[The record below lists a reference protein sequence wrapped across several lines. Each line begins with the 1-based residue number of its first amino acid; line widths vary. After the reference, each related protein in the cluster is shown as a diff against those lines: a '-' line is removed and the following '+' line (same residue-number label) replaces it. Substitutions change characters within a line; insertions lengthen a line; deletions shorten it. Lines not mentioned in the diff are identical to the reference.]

1 MAENGYMN
9 GFGSGEGLW
18 AFLIFAIIF
27 GGGNFLGG
35 NRETCLTRSDLDTQ
49 TILNNQ
55 SALSRDIFDV
65 NSNILNSAH
74 GITDTVMNGTYANTN
89 AIKDHQIATIGRI
102 DGINY
107 NIAQN
112 AAATQAGFCST
123 IRAVEDCCCR
133 TNLANERNTN
143 AIIQRIDAFEN
154 AHKDE
159 VIRELTNKDNICQTV
174 NQILNAQG
182 RYVMNPPCPNY
193 NYCNPCYCQ

>member
-27 GGGNFLGG
+27 GGGNIGIGG
-35 NRETCLTRSDLDTQ
+35 NREACLTRSDLDTQ

-65 NSNILNSAH
+65 NANILTNTSTITNS
-74 GITDTVMNGTYANTN
+74 VMNGTYATTN
-89 AIKDHQIATIGRI
+89 AIKDHQLATIGRI

-107 NIAQN
+107 NIASN

-133 TNLANERNTN
+133 TNLNNERNTN
-143 AIIQRIDAFEN
+143 AIIQRIDALEN

-159 VIRELTNKDNICQTV
+159 VILALTNKDNIAQTV
-174 NQILNAQG
+174 SQILNQQG
-182 RYVMNPPCPNY
+182 RYVVNPPCPY
-193 NYCNPCYCQ
+193 PCYCQ

>member
-1 MAENGYMN
+1 MAENGYLTN

-18 AFLIFAIIF
+18 AFMIFAIIF
-27 GGGNFLGG
+27 GGSNGLGFGG

-74 GITDTVMNGTYANTN
+74 GITDTVMNGTYATTN

-107 NIAQN
+107 NIAAN

-123 IRAVEDCCCR
+123 VRAIEDCCCR
-133 TNLANERNTN
+133 TNLNNERNTN
-143 AIIQRIDAFEN
+143 AIIQRIDALEN

-159 VIRELTNKDNICQTV
+159 TIRELTNRVNIDETV
-174 NQILNAQG
+174 SRLANLQG
-182 RYVMNPPCPNY
+182 RYVCNPPCPY
-193 NYCNPCYCQ
+193 PCYCN

>member
-9 GFGSGEGLW
+9 GFGGDGLW
-18 AFLIFAIIF
+18 AFMIFAIIF
-27 GGGNFLGG
+27 GGGNLGFG
-35 NRETCLTRSDLDTQ
+35 NNRETCLTKSDLDTQ

-65 NSNILNSAH
+65 NANILTNTSTITNS
-74 GITDTVMNGTYANTN
+74 VMNGTYATTN
-89 AIKDHQIATIGRI
+89 AIKDHQLATIGRI
-102 DGINY
+102 DSINY

-123 IRAVEDCCCR
+123 VRAIEDCCCR

-143 AIIQRIDAFEN
+143 AIIQRIDALEN

-159 VIRELTNKDNICQTV
+159 VIRDLTNKDNICQTV

-182 RYVMNPPCPNY
+182 RYVVNPPCPY
-193 NYCNPCYCQ
+193 PCYCN

>member
-9 GFGSGEGLW
+9 GLGGEGLW
-18 AFLIFAIIF
+18 AFMIFAIIF
-27 GGGNFLGG
+27 GGGNFGFGG
-35 NRETCLTRSDLDTQ
+35 NKENCLVRSDLDTQ

-55 SALSRDIFDV
+55 SAISRDIFDV

-74 GITDTVMNGTYANTN
+74 GITDTVMTGTYTTTN

-112 AAATQAGFCST
+112 AAATQAGFCAT
-123 IRAVEDCCCR
+123 NRAIDECCCR
-133 TNLANERNTN
+133 TNLNIERSRND
-143 AIIQRIDAFEN
+143 IIQRIDALEN

-159 VIRELTNKDNICQTV
+159 IIAQLTSKDNICQTV

-182 RYVMNPPCPNY
+182 RYVVNPPCPY
-193 NYCNPCYCQ
+193 PCYCS